1 MKNKEELVKEY
12 LTTIAHR
19 LSADY
24 DLSLDDA
31 VKAVESLDL
40 FNIYEGDYDFLL
52 HEDISTWV
60 NIAYDN
66 YRLKFNRPLF
76 LTPTLKQAIK
86 DIEKHTEI
94 NNNHLKEEKKVLK
107 EFRPDRMDVQTYNK
121 VFLPQWTTASLF
133 IRNLQPTLE
142 GKCDKESLRQL
153 QIIGWNEETKKLISD
168 ALNLYKEKV
177 LNELSSISNK
187 DYNIPHKDYFDKK
200 VEEVLNNNNLL
211 ENENT
216 DSKEKA
222 NKTADKLNE
231 LMASQLRLPKSFLEK
246 SDKCCKTI
254 ERVNNIMENYIVING
269 KKIELTEEQLKQLGI
284 EDKKRN
290 NPFDRVDKFEH
301 YHFIPST
308 DDIDKT
314 TDDYNEVD
322 QLYFDNANYFND
334 KDFANQVMLHQQ
346 LYRKLLKY
354 AYDNEA
360 EDVEWDC
367 NSKQHYYIFFEYSDK
382 VFSIATGISIYK
394 NEGSV
399 YFSKQEVAEKAIEDV
414 IKPFIEEH
422 PEFVW

>member
-12 LTTIAHR
+12 LTTITHR

-24 DLSLDDA
+24 GLSLDDA
-31 VKAVESLDL
+31 AKAVESLDL

-94 NNNHLKEEKKVLK
+94 NNNYLKEEKKVLK
-107 EFRPDRMDVQTYNK
+107 EFIPDRMDVQTYNK
-121 VFLPQWTTASLF
+121 VFLPQWTMASLF
-133 IRNLQPTLE
+133 IRNLQLTLE

-153 QIIGWNEETKKLISD
+153 QIIGWNEETKKFILD
-168 ALNLYKEKV
+168 VLNLYKENV
-177 LNELSSISNK
+177 LNELRDISNK
-187 DYNIPHKDYFDKK
+187 PEKK
-200 VEEVLNNNNLL
+200 K
-211 ENENT
+211 ENT
-216 DSKEKA
+216 
-222 NKTADKLNE
+222 
-231 LMASQLRLPKSFLEK
+231 
-246 SDKCCKTI
+246 
-254 ERVNNIMENYIVING
+254 MENYIVING
-269 KKIELTEEQLKQLGI
+269 KKAELTEEQLKQLGI
-284 EDKKRN
+284 EIEKKRN
-290 NPFDRVDKFEH
+290 NPFNDQSKADNVF
-301 YHFIPST
+301 YHITSNGIT
-308 DDIDKT
+308 LNDDN
-314 TDDYNEVD
+314 DYNYNVAMITAANSFND
-322 QLYFDNANYFND
+322 VIFVRQLY
-334 KDFANQVMLHQQ
+334 LHE
-346 LYRKLLKY
+346 LLNRKLLKY

-367 NSKQHYYIFFEYSDK
+367 NSKQHYYIFFDYSDK

-399 YFSKQEVAEKAIEDV
+399 YFSKQEVAENAIEDIV
-414 IKPFIEEH
+414 KPFMEEH